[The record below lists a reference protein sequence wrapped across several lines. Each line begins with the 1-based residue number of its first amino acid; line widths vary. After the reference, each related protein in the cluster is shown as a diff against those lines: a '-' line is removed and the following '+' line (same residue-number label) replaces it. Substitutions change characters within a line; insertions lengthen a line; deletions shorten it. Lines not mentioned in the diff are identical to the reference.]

1 MKTYSE
7 FKTSLAESAQ
17 EKAKLD
23 EMFGIPNV
31 VAGMFMFAVRTAGV
45 VHAYLSRNKNAIA
58 RLEWDAHIDSDEK
71 NIVNA
76 RHLPPTEQ
84 PADLVRE
91 FHTRF
96 PGAKIEF
103 EVVQ

>member
-1 MKTYSE
+1 MKTYNE

-71 NIVNA
+71 DIMNA
-76 RHLPPTEQ
+76 RHLSPTEQ
-84 PADLVRE
+84 PADLVQQL
-91 FHTRF
+91 HKRF
-96 PGAKIEF
+96 VGAKIEF